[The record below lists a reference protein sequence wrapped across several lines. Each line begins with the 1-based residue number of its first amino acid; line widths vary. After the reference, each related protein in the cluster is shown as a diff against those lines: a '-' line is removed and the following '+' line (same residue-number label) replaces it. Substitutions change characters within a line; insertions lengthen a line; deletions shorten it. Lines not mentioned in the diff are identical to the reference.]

1 LFIQLN
7 RPAGKNIRFP
17 LATVQKASP
26 YAKVDKTPEIFPQ
39 MSSFKT
45 TTAWDGRANI
55 FSSPLCE
62 VILFTVEVKYHR
74 DCLVLQANENRRRGS
89 SDTITNIYYSGG
101 STSTRPGHET
111 IYVDNEREAILN
123 EKLDTDEFLPAM
135 HSWQPLPQVVAK
147 KIILRQVHPVENTIR
162 TKV

>member
-1 LFIQLN
+1 M
-7 RPAGKNIRFP
+7 R
-17 LATVQKASP
+17 
-26 YAKVDKTPEIFPQ
+26 
-39 MSSFKT
+39 SFKT

-55 FSSPLCE
+55 FSSPLCK
-62 VILFTVEVKYHR
+62 VTLFTVEVKYHR

-147 KIILRQVHPVENTIR
+147 KNYSQTGSSGGEYHQNEGVNEDSICRHEYPNWRQV
-162 TKV
+162 